1 MAKGTAAKPV
11 SQSLASLEKEL
22 KALRLQ
28 VRQVENGLS
37 LNKVI
42 NVSIL
47 VGLCWGLALGAEGFY
62 QSRRAYNALLDK
74 LPFVDGPNDQATA
87 TAPAELDLTP
97 VKRGDKV
104 AGFTVT
110 STFREPQRPNHNGVD
125 VGGPVG
131 TPYFAPDTVTV
142 RCYWDRSGGGY
153 VAEFQYRE
161 LLWQLL
167 HLKAGTCKNG
177 TQSPGAVIGEMGN
190 TGRSTGPHLHLQ
202 LRNPDSTFIEPKRG
216 HLLAVLQPPAPNS
229 GTAINGDAT
238 EQAVTLIKQFEGFH
252 PSPYWDYQQHSWGYG
267 TRAPGPNGTITRE
280 QAERDLRA
288 YLDRNCWPLIPA
300 NIQAHQRAALASLCY
315 NIGPAQ
321 FGRSDALRHATAGN
335 HAQAAAGFDRWTKA
349 GGKRLQGLVNRR
361 AREKAVY
368 EGRG

>member
-1 MAKGTAAKPV
+1 MAKGTAKPV
-11 SQSLASLEKEL
+11 SQSLANLEKEL

-62 QSRRAYNALLDK
+62 QGRRAYQALTER
-74 LPFVDGPNDQATA
+74 LPFLGENQADQG

-104 AGFTVT
+104 AGLTVT

-131 TPYFAPDTVTV
+131 TPYFAPATVTV

-153 VAEFQYRE
+153 VAEFQYRD

-177 TQSPGAVIGEMGN
+177 TQAPGAKIGEMGN

-216 HLLAVLQPPAPNS
+216 HLLAVLHPPAP
-229 GTAINGDAT
+229 GAGPAMGAGAT
-238 EQAVTLIKQFEGFH
+238 EQAVALIKQFEGFH
-252 PSPYWDYQQHSWGYG
+252 PRPYWDYQQHSWGYG
-267 TRAPGPNGTITRE
+267 TRAPGPGGTITRE

-288 YLDRNCWPLIPA
+288 YLDRNCWPRIPA
-300 NIQAHQRAALASLCY
+300 NLQPHQRAALASLCY

-321 FGRSDALRHATAGN
+321 FGRSDALRHASAGN
-335 HAQAAAGFDRWTKA
+335 HAQAAAGFDRWTRA

-361 AREKAVY
+361 AKERAVY
-368 EGRG
+368 EGLNR

>member
-1 MAKGTAAKPV
+1 MAKSTAAKPV
-11 SQSLASLEKEL
+11 SKSLESLEKEL

-62 QSRRAYNALLDK
+62 QGRRAYQALTER
-74 LPFVDGPNDQATA
+74 LPFLDGQTEQTA

-104 AGFTVT
+104 AGLTVT
-110 STFREPQRPNHNGVD
+110 SVYREPQRPNHNGVD

-131 TPYFAPDTVTV
+131 TPYFAPALVNV

-153 VAEFQYRE
+153 VAEFQYRD

-167 HLKAGTCKNG
+167 HLKAGTCKAGSQQPG
-177 TQSPGAVIGEMGN
+177 TVIGEMGS

-202 LRNPDSTFIEPKRG
+202 IRNPDRSFIEPKRG
-216 HLLAVLQPPAPNS
+216 HLLAVLQPPAPS
-229 GTAINGDAT
+229 AGPSVGGDAT
-238 EQAVTLIKQFEGFH
+238 AQAVTLIKGFEGFH
-252 PSPYWDYQQHSWGYG
+252 PSPYWDYQQWSWGYG
-267 TRAPGPNGTITRE
+267 TRAPNGQGTITRE

-288 YLDRNCWPLIPA
+288 YLDRNCWPRIPA
-300 NIQAHQRAALASLCY
+300 NLQPHQRAALASLCY
-315 NIGPAQ
+315 NIAPAQ

-335 HAQAAAGFDRWTKA
+335 HDQAAAGFDRWTRA

-361 AREKAVY
+361 AKERAVY